1 MSVLLGM
8 PSLSVRDSAGGR
20 MMSSPPTITV
30 VGVVMRDND
39 ALVSVLLGDMI
50 AARATNSGV

>member
-1 MSVLLGM
+1 MCVLLGM

-20 MMSSPPTITV
+20 MMSSLPTITI

-39 ALVSVLLGDMI
+39 AFVSVLLSDMI